1 MYLIV
6 GKYIS
11 ESVVYYLY
19 DINCLCIYIYHIMY
33 NIHIINNQNQYCSER
48 DLIDYLVQTLIF
60 INH

>member
-1 MYLIV
+1 MYSIV

-19 DINCLCIYIYHIMY
+19 DINCLYIYIYHIMY

-48 DLIDYLVQTLIF
+48 ALIDYQYKLLIF
-60 INH
+60 FNH